1 MPAYFNSF
9 LGIKQGFSKLGHRQS
24 QGIRWH
30 GGEVL

>member
-1 MPAYFNSF
+1 LTLYYG
-9 LGIKQGFSKLGHRQS
+9 LYYQGFSKLGHRQS

>member
-1 MPAYFNSF
+1 MTDKRVQS
-9 LGIKQGFSKLGHRQS
+9 QGFSKLGHRQS